1 MDLAGQRGGEAL
13 STRRVLQDRELKVS
27 PRHAASQSLLPSGE
41 ITEVL
46 KRDAGFPSS
55 SEVKNP
61 PAVLETQVQS
71 LVRKGPLEKGM
82 ATLRYSCLENSMDR
96 GAWLAIVH
104 GVAKES
110 DMI

>member
-1 MDLAGQRGGEAL
+1 M
-13 STRRVLQDRELKVS
+13 S

-71 LVRKGPLEKGM
+71 LGRKGPLEKGM

-110 DMI
+110 DTTEVTNSLSL